1 MVFFSSLKKNIT
13 FAAETIRQR
22 TMAESV
28 KNVLIVEDNEF
39 NMLYL
44 TEVMSSFDFNLICA
58 TNGYEA
64 VAKARENEIALVLM
78 DMKLPEMGGFEAA
91 KEIRKLHPN
100 AVIIAQTAY
109 MLDSD
114 ADIAQ
119 NIFDGYLIKPIN
131 KDQLSRIVDRYL
143 TEK

>member
-1 MVFFSSLKKNIT
+1 
-13 FAAETIRQR
+13 
-22 TMAESV
+22 MAESV

-44 TEVMSSFDFNLICA
+44 TEVMSSFNFNLICA
-58 TNGYEA
+58 TNGYAA
-64 VAKARENEIALVLM
+64 VEEARENELALVLM

-91 KEIRKLHPN
+91 KEIKKLRPE

-114 ADIAQ
+114 ADLAQ
-119 NIFDGYLIKPIN
+119 KIFDGYLIKPIN

-143 TEK
+143 TDKE

>member
-1 MVFFSSLKKNIT
+1 
-13 FAAETIRQR
+13 
-22 TMAESV
+22 MAESV

-44 TEVMSSFDFNLICA
+44 TEVMSSFNFNLICA
-58 TNGYEA
+58 TNGYAA
-64 VAKARENEIALVLM
+64 VEKARENELALVLM

-91 KEIRKLHPN
+91 KEIKKLRPE

-114 ADIAQ
+114 ADLAQ
-119 NIFDGYLIKPIN
+119 KIFDGYLIKPIN

-143 TEK
+143 TDKE

>member
-1 MVFFSSLKKNIT
+1 
-13 FAAETIRQR
+13 
-22 TMAESV
+22 MAERV
-28 KNVLIVEDNEF
+28 QNVLIVEDNEF

-44 TEVMSSFDFNLICA
+44 TEVMSSFNFNLICA
-58 TNGYEA
+58 TNGYAA
-64 VAKARENEIALVLM
+64 VEKARENELALVLM

-91 KEIRKLHPN
+91 KEIKKLRPE

-114 ADIAQ
+114 ADLAQ
-119 NIFDGYLIKPIN
+119 KIFDGYLIKPIN

-143 TEK
+143 TDKE